1 MGDVVVIGAG
11 VAGIQ
16 AALDI
21 AAHGIHVHLIE
32 HEPTIGGHMAMLDK
46 TFPTNDCSMCIL
58 SPKMVEVSRHPG
70 ITIHTCT
77 DVEKI
82 EGEAGRFRV
91 TARKHPRFVDETTC
105 NGCGDCVLICPVEV
119 YNRFDAGIGV
129 RRAIYKPHPQA
140 VPDIVVKDQEHCI
153 ECGLCYDVCGPGS
166 ILREDREQEIVIDVA
181 SIVLATGYE
190 VFDPKKKPQYGH
202 LALPDVIT
210 SLELERMIN
219 ASGPTGGKIRR
230 LSTGETPKSIVFL
243 QCVGSR
249 DMTIGRPYCSCVCC
263 MQAIKNAIL
272 IKEKSPETDVTICY
286 MDIRSFG
293 KGYEEYYERAKALGI
308 RFLRG
313 MAAEIIPD
321 RQGQVLQVE
330 NSETAEVQVLH
341 PDLVVLSVGMEPA
354 PSLAALAGKFGIP
367 LEDTGFVK
375 TVHDALDTTAT
386 LRPGIYVAGTAVAPK
401 DIPDSVASGGSA
413 AMRAYRD
420 AQKAK
425 AAGEN
430 PEPLPSG
437 DMADARTHRHRIR
450 SRSG

>member
-1 MGDVVVIGAG
+1 MSNVVVIGAG

-32 HEPTIGGHMAMLDK
+32 REPTIGGHMAMLDK

-58 SPKMVEVSRHPG
+58 SPKMVDVSRNPS
-70 ITIHTCT
+70 ITIHTCSE
-77 DVEKI
+77 VEKV
-82 EGEAGRFRV
+82 EGDVGHFRV
-91 TARKHPRFVDETTC
+91 TVKKHPRFIDQTTC
-105 NGCGDCVLICPVEV
+105 TGCGDCILVCPVEV

-129 RRAIYKPHPQA
+129 RKAIYKPHPQA
-140 VPDIVVKDQEHCI
+140 VPDIVIKDPDHCI

-166 ILREDREQEIVIDVA
+166 VKREDKEQEIVLDAA
-181 SIVLATGYE
+181 SIVITTGYT
-190 VFDPKKKPQYGH
+190 VFDAKKKPQFNH
-202 LALPDVIT
+202 LLLPDVVT

-230 LSTGETPKSIVFL
+230 MSTGETPKSIVFI

-249 DMTIGRPYCSCVCC
+249 DMSIGRPYCSGVCC

-272 IKEKSPETDVTICY
+272 IKEKSPAMDVTICY
-286 MDIRSFG
+286 MDIRSYG

-313 MAAEIIPD
+313 MPSDIIAD
-321 RQGQVLQVE
+321 KNGLILQVE
-330 NSETAEVQVLH
+330 NSETSEVQVMH
-341 PDLVVLSVGMEPA
+341 PDLVVLSVGMGPA
-354 PSLAALAGKFGIP
+354 ESLDGLARKMGIA

-420 AQKAK
+420 AVR
-425 AAGEN
+425 
-430 PEPLPSG
+430 L
-437 DMADARTHRHRIR
+437 R
-450 SRSG
+450 SA